1 MGTTEKPD
9 CVQME
14 GIKMG
19 GKSRAASRLRQVLA
33 MTFADMEKP
42 QAGKLMG
49 GSQEL
54 DLAICGIQAVN

>member
-1 MGTTEKPD
+1 
-9 CVQME
+9 ME